1 MRQITQ
7 PIYEEITRDVRIH
20 ETELSRDVKENLE
33 KEYTLYEREGEG
45 EREWQGM
52 RGKRDTRRRER
63 RKGGCERGVVK
74 GGCERGLRVA
84 KEGTEKG
91 QELKEERERGKR
103 IYLCI

>member
-1 MRQITQ
+1 MC
-7 PIYEEITRDVRIH
+7 ESTR
-20 ETELSRDVKENLE
+20 LSFRGMLKKTWKKNTHCM
-33 KEYTLYEREGEG
+33 KREGEG